1 MAPFPTH
8 RLLWLGSVAL
18 LGLALGH
25 WVYHYVLF
33 RQTLT
38 CLSFF

>member
-25 WVYHYVLF
+25 WAYHYMLF
-33 RQTLT
+33 TQTLSR
-38 CLSFF
+38 LIIF